1 MGVLNPAKLP
11 DSSFRDVPALFQ
23 SSTVSNKGRK
33 TVTHEFPDS
42 GIRSVEDLG
51 PDNNI
56 FTIGFDIDYSVDFS
70 RRNNFITAL
79 EQQGSGLLTIP
90 MEETQEV
97 TVVSYTRNDSKSSL
111 GITTFNITFE
121 KSEINRFPEVVEG
134 STGLISNLKNE
145 VSDKNNTLL
154 SEKFSSVKNA
164 KAIFSSSVS
173 KVTQVIEDKTKGI
186 RKLASNTRSSGDG
199 FAAFTSSLNVI
210 VAEVNS
216 LVQAPSDLANKFQT
230 TFNNLEVAFDN
241 ALGIFDGVKGMFG
254 FVTGDENVSGNS
266 TTQASKANNQ
276 DLINNLISTSALTI
290 AYNAAVNIG
299 FDNVDDLNIV
309 DSTLEDGFQA
319 LDDDLDDDI
328 YQRIVTIKEEVA
340 DIFNNLRISLPQI
353 TTLEFIN
360 AQPLGVLVYQLYG
373 SLDNQDEIEA
383 LNNFTDVSSV
393 SGIIKVL
400 SDV

>member
-11 DSSFRDVPALFQ
+11 DSSFRDVPALYQ
-23 SSTVSNKGRK
+23 SSSVSNKGRK

-51 PDNNI
+51 ADNNV
-56 FTIGFDIDYSVDFS
+56 FTIIFEIDYSVDFS

-79 EQQGSGLLTIP
+79 EQQGSGLLTLP

-97 TVVSYTRNDSKSSL
+97 TVVGFTRDDSKSSL
-111 GITTFNITFE
+111 GITRFNITFE
-121 KSEINRFPEVVEG
+121 KSEINRFPEVVGG
-134 STGLISNLKNE
+134 STGLISNLKDE

-154 SEKFSSVKNA
+154 GEKWSSVKNA
-164 KAIFSSSVS
+164 KALFSSSVS

-186 RKLASNTRSSGDG
+186 RKLASKTRSSGDG

-210 VAEVNS
+210 VQEVNS
-216 LVQAPSDLANKFQT
+216 LVQAPTDLANKFQT
-230 TFNNLEVAFDN
+230 TFNNLEVAFDS
-241 ALGIFDGVKGMFG
+241 ALNVFDGVKGMFG
-254 FVTGDENVSGNS
+254 FATGDENVSGNS

-276 DLINNLISTSALTI
+276 DLLNNLISTSALTI
-290 AYNAAVNIG
+290 AYNAAVNIT
-299 FDNVDDLNIV
+299 FDNVDDLNVV

-319 LDDDLDDDI
+319 LDENLDDDI
-328 YQRIVTIKEEVA
+328 YQIIITIRKETT

-353 TTLEFIN
+353 TELEFIN
-360 AQPLGVLVYQLYG
+360 SQPLGVLVYQLYG

-393 SGIIKVL
+393 SGTIKIL